1 MASGKE
7 RHSSNTLEKFYITV
21 KSESSGKM
29 ARREVEGYRV
39 SIPDCPDAKMFV
51 HEAIDRP
58 GTWCVTEETS
68 GYMLCEGASKPAAVG
83 KARRMVCEK
92 YDKFIIAA
100 QAASK
105 EAAAATGQ
113 GKKQ

>member
-21 KSESSGKM
+21 RSESSGKM
-29 ARREVEGYRV
+29 GKKEVDGYRV
-39 SIPDCPDAKMFV
+39 SIPDCPEAMLFV
-51 HEAIDRP
+51 HEALDKP

-68 GYMLCEGASKPAAVG
+68 GYQLCEGASKPAAVG
-83 KARRMVCEK
+83 KARRMITEK
-92 YDKFIIAA
+92 YDKFVIAA
-100 QAASK
+100 K
-105 EAAAATGQ
+105 AAAKESASLLSN